1 MMSTI
6 IRSVALILFVVNVN
20 TTVAQGQIDDTKPI
34 PFNSNVVTGK
44 LQHNIP
50 YYILKNSKPEKRL
63 DLILTINAGAVLEDD
78 DQNGL
83 AHFCEHMA
91 FNGTKEFP
99 KQELVKFLES
109 TGIRFGADLNAY
121 TNQDETVYML
131 TIPVTSVNN
140 VITGVKVLR
149 DWAGYVTYSDED
161 IEAERGVV
169 MEEWRLGRG
178 ANERVTHKH
187 FPAMYYGSPYANRNV
202 IGDTAVLR
210 HAPPDALRRFY
221 KTWYRPEN
229 MAVIAVGD
237 IEPRVLTEILQKYFV
252 LQVENSGNE
261 RSSRPQFILPD
272 HKQSIVSIASDPE
285 LQTASC
291 QVIFKNNAD
300 TVVTYADFRKS
311 LVKQL
316 GFSMINSRLRELTQK
331 PKPPFANAFVGIYPL
346 ARENRSFYGRATSA
360 EKNVLTAFNALMTEL
375 QRVKLYGFTDSEL
388 QRAKDEMSASMET
401 AYNERDK
408 TESQQLAFELSRHV
422 LTVETVPGIVHETEI
437 YRHYLP
443 GITVAECADALRTMM
458 RDESQVYLL
467 SVPEGNGYI
476 MPKEQQV
483 HDLLAAVANKKIEPY
498 VDNVITTPLL
508 ATMPT
513 PGSIVKSEYIAE
525 VDAKK
530 LTLSNGATV
539 FLKKTDFKNDEILFE
554 ATGFGGQSLG
564 ADADHIT
571 LSFTASLVDESGIAD
586 ITITDLQKMLQG
598 KNLSL
603 SPYIGMETQ
612 GLSGSAAPRDFE
624 TMMQLAYLYFTA
636 PRVDADAV
644 QSWKTRMKAQLDNKE
659 KNPEA
664 ALFDSLMYIMSGRHL
679 RAKPVVSGSLDK
691 IDSKKALEFYKARF
705 ANAAGFTFLIVGNY
719 DEKQTEDFIKTY
731 LASLPGNTKKR
742 EMWKDVGMK
751 TPHDK
756 IDITVL
762 KGKEP
767 KSFVVL
773 AYTGDGSYNPQ
784 SRYDLSALS
793 EVMTIRLRE
802 QMREEASGVYFVV
815 VQPQI
820 EKIPHE
826 EYTVAIVFSCAPDRV
841 DELIGIVEKEV
852 DYLKNNVVE
861 DSYIQKVREIHTKER
876 EVQKKRNQFWLNGF
890 KQVVQTSEP
899 FDVINERDKLIAGLS
914 KEQIKASASKYLNP
928 NSFAKF
934 KLKPATN

>member
-20 TTVAQGQIDDTKPI
+20 TTFAQGQIDDNKPV
-34 PFNSNVVTGK
+34 PFNANVVTGK
-44 LQHNIP
+44 LQNNIP

-178 ANERVTHKH
+178 ANERVIHQH
-187 FPAMYYGSPYANRNV
+187 FPAMYYGSPYASRNV

-237 IEPRVLTEILQKYFV
+237 IEPHVLTEILQKYFV
-252 LQVENSGNE
+252 LQTENSGNE
-261 RSSRPQFILPD
+261 KSSRPQFILPD
-272 HKQSIVSIASDPE
+272 HKQRIVSIASDPE

-291 QVIFKNNAD
+291 QVIYKNSAD
-300 TVVTYADFRKS
+300 TVVTYADFRKAV
-311 LVKQL
+311 VKQL

-360 EKNVLTAFNALMTEL
+360 EKNVLTSFNALMTEL
-375 QRVKLYGFTDSEL
+375 QRVKLYGFTESEL
-388 QRAKDEMSASMET
+388 QRAKDELSASIET

-422 LTVETVPGIVHETEI
+422 LTVETVPGIAHETEI

-458 RDESQVYLL
+458 RDESQVYLF

-498 VDNVITTPLL
+498 ADNVITTPLL

-554 ATGFGGQSLG
+554 ASGFGGQSLG

-586 ITITDLQKMLQG
+586 IPITDLQKMLQG

-636 PRVDADAV
+636 PRVDDDAV

-719 DEKQTEDFIKTY
+719 DEKQTEDFIKKY
-731 LASLPGNTKKR
+731 LASLPGDTKKR

-815 VQPQI
+815 VQPRI
-820 EKIPHE
+820 EKIPRE
-826 EYTVAIVFSCAPDRV
+826 EYTVVIIFSCAPDRV
-841 DELIGIVEKEV
+841 DELVGIVEKEV
-852 DYLKNNVVE
+852 EYLKNNVVE
-861 DSYIQKVREIHTKER
+861 DTYIQKVREIHTKER
-876 EVQKKRNQFWLNGF
+876 EVQKKENQFWLNGF
-890 KQVVQTSEP
+890 KQVVQTGEP

-928 NSFAKF
+928 NSLAKF
-934 KLKPATN
+934 KLKPATK